1 MCHKKQDQILFKRRQ
16 KQHLHGNVQWI
27 CAGAAKRD
35 RQIWKYLDQRLLC
48 TGCNT
53 QLTKSEKTLH
63 ESKIHKVCD
72 TRLVAHPTTRLLQP
86 IFLRPVIWYFTQNL
100 RQWAF
105 VRRRASLEIECNKH
119 TFAAAD
125 CSFSN
130 NEQKSFC
137 CLLWKGES
145 YVLLLAFQPLYN
157 SKMRW
162 NCKDFENKRW

>member
-1 MCHKKQDQILFKRRQ
+1 MSKKQHQILFKRRQ
-16 KQHLHGNVQWI
+16 EQHLHGNVQWI
-27 CAGAAKRD
+27 WAGAAKRD

-48 TGCNT
+48 AGCNT

-63 ESKIHKVCD
+63 QSKIHKVCD

-86 IFLRPVIWYFTQNL
+86 IFLRAVIWYFTQNL

-119 TFAAAD
+119 TF
-125 CSFSN
+125 SN

-137 CLLWKGES
+137 CLLWEGES
-145 YVLLLAFQPLYN
+145 YVLLLAFQPLCIFT
-157 SKMRW
+157 MRC
-162 NCKDFENKRW
+162 NF